1 MNDVT
6 KAEKLHF
13 QTELLPVFTI
23 INMNIANIIQ
33 VTKKIFMQ

>member
-1 MNDVT
+1 MNDVK

-23 INMNIANIIQ
+23 INMNIENIIQ